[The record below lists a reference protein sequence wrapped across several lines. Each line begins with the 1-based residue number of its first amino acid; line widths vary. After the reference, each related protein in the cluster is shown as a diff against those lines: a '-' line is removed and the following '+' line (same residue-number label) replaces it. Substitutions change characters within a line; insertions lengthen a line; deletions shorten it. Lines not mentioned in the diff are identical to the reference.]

1 MEENIEINI
10 DNIVDNH
17 YDNTPMIDTNEDSD
31 DVFDAEVPENL
42 EHLSP
47 SKIKMLKHLFRGGF

>member
-1 MEENIEINI
+1 MIQEKEINI

-31 DVFDAEVPENL
+31 DVYRQDIP
-42 EHLSP
+42 EHLRGLSEV
-47 SKIKMLKHLFRGGF
+47 KLNGLKSLFRTRF